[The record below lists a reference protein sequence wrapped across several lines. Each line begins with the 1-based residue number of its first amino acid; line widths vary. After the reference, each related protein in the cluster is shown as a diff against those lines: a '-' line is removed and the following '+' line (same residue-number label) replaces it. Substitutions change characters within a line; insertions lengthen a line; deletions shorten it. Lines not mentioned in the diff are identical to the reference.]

1 MEISAFPESKSLKC
15 TGRAPSLPL
24 QASASSP
31 GLDGLIPN
39 LAHAPAQPAS
49 TTQALSLCL
58 LNFNLLAVSESKF
71 PSSSLNQGPAQR
83 SAASSE
89 T

>member
-15 TGRAPSLPL
+15 PGRAPSLPL

-31 GLDGLIPN
+31 GLNGLIPN
-39 LAHAPAQPAS
+39 LAHVPAQSAS
-49 TTQALSLCL
+49 TSQALFRCL
-58 LNFNLLAVSESKF
+58 LNFILLAVFESKF
-71 PSSSLNQGPAQR
+71 PHSSLDQGPGQR

-89 T
+89 A